1 MKSFHTFIFLTLAL
15 CLSCSKSELQVG
27 RSMQYATLLHLDQ
40 GEGYVQAE
48 VVNPWNAQEILA
60 RYILVPK
67 GAELP
72 ANLPQGTLLRTPL
85 ERTVSLSSPHA
96 ALAIELGAGDNICA
110 LADTAYI
117 ISPTVRQLLQ
127 TGNVQS
133 VGSSMQPDKERLTA
147 LQADAILAS
156 PYEGANVSA
165 NLPTRTPV
173 VLCADYMETSALGRA
188 EWMKF
193 YGLVWGKSDV
203 ADSLF
208 DAVETE
214 YQTLRQKAQQA
225 TKRPRLICDTKEG
238 ASWPVPGGNSYLGQL
253 FADAGADY
261 IFAHR
266 PENGTAFLA
275 LEEVIAQGLQ
285 SEVWLIKYGAT
296 TPLTYA
302 KLSQDFPQSKE
313 FLAYKN
319 QNIWCCNTFHTAYY
333 DEVPFHPERLLR
345 DLISL
350 LHPELL
356 PGHEMLYYSK
366 MTE

>member
-1 MKSFHTFIFLTLAL
+1 
-15 CLSCSKSELQVG
+15 
-27 RSMQYATLLHLDQ
+27 
-40 GEGYVQAE
+40 
-48 VVNPWNAQEILA
+48 
-60 RYILVPK
+60 
-67 GAELP
+67 
-72 ANLPQGTLLRTPL
+72 
-85 ERTVSLSSPHA
+85 
-96 ALAIELGAGDNICA
+96 
-110 LADTAYI
+110 
-117 ISPTVRQLLQ
+117 
-127 TGNVQS
+127 
-133 VGSSMQPDKERLTA
+133 MQPDKERLTA
-147 LQADAILAS
+147 LLPDVILTS
-156 PYEGANVSA
+156 PYEGGDFSSA
-165 NLPTRTPV
+165 LPAKTPII
-173 VLCADYMETSALGRA
+173 LCADYMETSALGRA

-193 YGLVWGKSDV
+193 YALLWGKQEV

-208 DAVETE
+208 NAVETE
-214 YQTLRQKAQQA
+214 YLSLCAKVQQIG
-225 TKRPRLICDTKEG
+225 KRPRLICDTKQG
-238 ASWPVPGGNSYLGQL
+238 ASWPMPGGNSYLGQL

-266 PENGTAFLA
+266 PENGTAFLS
-275 LEEVIAQGLQ
+275 LEEVIAHGLQ

-319 QNIWCCNTFHTAYY
+319 RNIWGCNTFHTAYY

>member
-1 MKSFHTFIFLTLAL
+1 MQKLLAL
-15 CLSCSKSELQVG
+15 LSLLLLLASCGKNELHVG
-27 RSMQYATLLHLDQ
+27 RGVQYATLLHLDQ

-67 GAELP
+67 GADLP
-72 ANLPQGTLLRTPL
+72 ADLPQGTLLRTPL
-85 ERTVSLSSPHA
+85 ERTVSMSSLHA
-96 ALAIELGAGDNICA
+96 ALAIELGAGENICG

-117 ISPTVRQLLQ
+117 VSPAVRRLMHE
-127 TGNVQS
+127 GDVSS

-147 LQADAILAS
+147 LLPDVILTS
-156 PYEGANVSA
+156 PYEGGDFSSA
-165 NLPTRTPV
+165 LPAKTPII
-173 VLCADYMETSALGRA
+173 LCADYMETSALGRA

-193 YGLVWGKSDV
+193 YALMWGKSEV

-208 DAVETE
+208 NAVETE
-214 YQTLRQKAQQA
+214 YLSLCQKANLVK
-225 TKRPRLICDTKEG
+225 KRPRLICDTKQG
-238 ASWPVPGGNSYLGQL
+238 ASWPMPGGNSYLGTL

-266 PENGTAFLA
+266 PENGTAFLS
-275 LEEVIAQGLQ
+275 LEEVIARGLQ
-285 SEVWLIKYGAT
+285 SEVWLIKYGAQ
-296 TPLTYA
+296 TPLTYES
-302 KLSQDFPQSKE
+302 LSRDLPQSKD

-319 QNIWCCNTFHTAYY
+319 QNIWGCNTFHTAYY

-356 PGHEMLYYSK
+356 PGHKMLYYQRLS
-366 MTE
+366 E